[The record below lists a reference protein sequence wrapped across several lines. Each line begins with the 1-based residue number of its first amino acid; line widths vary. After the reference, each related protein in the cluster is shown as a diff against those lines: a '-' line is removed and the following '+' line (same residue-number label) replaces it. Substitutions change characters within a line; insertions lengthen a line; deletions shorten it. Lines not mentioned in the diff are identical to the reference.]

1 MKEKLKTQKGEIKL
15 LLDDNIQKDN
25 NLQRMIHQVERF
37 KRGLP
42 IPDDG
47 EKDAEIVRLKAKVKK
62 MNKEMNQPKS
72 HS

>member
-1 MKEKLKTQKGEIKL
+1 MKL

-42 IPDDG
+42 VPDDG
-47 EKDAEIVRLKAKVKK
+47 EKDAEIMRLKTKIKK
-62 MNKEMNQPKS
+62 LIKEKEPKS
-72 HS
+72 QS

>member
-1 MKEKLKTQKGEIKL
+1 LKEKIKAYKSEMKL

-42 IPDDG
+42 VPDDG
-47 EKDAEIVRLKAKVKK
+47 EKDAEIMRLKTKIKK
-62 MNKEMNQPKS
+62 LIKEKEPKS
-72 HS
+72 QS